1 MMQVAPQKWYV
12 SPRLKKY
19 ISQLGIHSLE
29 RKVIQV
35 GNAEKMVGEVP
46 EKKHILSGGMNC

>member
-46 EKKHILSGGMNC
+46 EKKHILSGRMN